1 MFTLRT
7 LFFSVLCLAIFG
19 CGRNLDVSGD
29 YSTEVSQGS
38 GKEVIVGDLRLDR
51 DGKFRAKIGELETSG
66 SWQAGDSHVFLQG
79 SELLP
84 SQYRVE
90 GDRLIAQFEGVDAK
104 QWRFVKKGSQ
114 SVANR
119 LH

>member
-19 CGRNLDVSGD
+19 CGRDLDVSGN
-29 YSTEVSQGS
+29 YSLTSDQQAAAGS
-38 GKEVIVGDLRLDR
+38 LQLDPG
-51 DGKFRAKIGELETSG
+51 GKFHAKIGNLEISG

-90 GDRLIAQFEGVDAK
+90 GGRLIAQFEGVDAK